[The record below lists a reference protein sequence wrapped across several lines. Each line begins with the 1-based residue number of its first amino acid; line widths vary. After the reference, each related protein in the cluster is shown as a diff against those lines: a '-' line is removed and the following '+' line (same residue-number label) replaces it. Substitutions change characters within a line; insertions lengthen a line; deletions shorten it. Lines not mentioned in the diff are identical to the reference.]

1 MSAIEIEL
9 EEFLQKTKNP
19 SAWLIVVAAKAEIER
34 LNREL
39 KLAKSGWRSGDAN
52 DFLSA
57 NQNANNALDIKK

>member
-9 EEFLQKTKNP
+9 ERFLQKTKNP
-19 SAWLIVVAAKAEIER
+19 EAWLIVVAAQGEIKR

-39 KLAKSGWRSGDAN
+39 KLAQAGWKSGDAN

-57 NQNANNALDIKK
+57 NSLAEPE